1 MLPGPRCGPG
11 RSSART
17 CRIVLVLVVTAP
29 RPASAIDPG
38 ETISPELVL
47 VSPDL
52 REFALANAPTFPTAK
67 PFRTPAPQAREP
79 HRPEKQAIRSGPG
92 RKFVVGATAIV
103 VVTVIAVASILKG
116 GGQGQRESS
125 PLRREAARTTDAH
138 PEAGVTASRRR
149 ATRRSE
155 TRAART
161 QARSHGNIAPSSSTK
176 RHGREA
182 AAAGR
187 LSDLHLKIE
196 AERNVLRSPRFF
208 LENGGAGSIVD
219 RATGVFRANTT
230 VRCSRSVQRAS
241 TLLCRIRRGRV
252 VLRFRYIALGR
263 KSFRL
268 APG

>member
-92 RKFVVGATAIV
+92 RKFVVGATAII

-116 GGQGQRESS
+116 EGQGQRESS

-155 TRAART
+155 ARAGRT

-176 RHGREA
+176 RRGREA

-187 LSDLHLKIE
+187 LKIE

-230 VRCSRSVQRAS
+230 VRCSRAVQQAS

>member
-1 MLPGPRCGPG
+1 
-11 RSSART
+11 
-17 CRIVLVLVVTAP
+17 LVLVVTAP

-67 PFRTPAPQAREP
+67 PFRTPAAQAREP
-79 HRPEKQAIRSGPG
+79 DRPEQPPMRSGSG

-103 VVTVIAVASILKG
+103 VVAVIAVASILKG
-116 GGQGQRESS
+116 GGQGQRESH
-125 PLRREAARTTDAH
+125 PLRQEAARPTGAR
-138 PEAGVTASRRR
+138 PEAGVA
-149 ATRRSE
+149 E
-155 TRAART
+155 RT

-176 RHGREA
+176 RRGRDA

-187 LSDLHLKIE
+187 LKIE

-219 RATGVFRANTT
+219 QATGVFRANTT
-230 VRCSRSVQRAS
+230 ARCSRAVQRHKGAS

-252 VLRFRYIALGR
+252 VIRFRYIALGR